1 MADVTKTR
9 RRKRDAGHDE
19 PDAGN
24 GGSDAARDDGK
35 DDTGT
40 LTKPV
45 EDVSEGA
52 RGAAGNVTDTAGG
65 AVGGVTGRGAGVVS
79 ELRDTVRQAALEVLK
94 PLAREAATS
103 AAKMAATKGPELLKD
118 RVMPKVEEAGGPGEL
133 AKGALSKGSDVA
145 GGLTEKIGRKK
156 GKEPSGTGRGR
167 RLPVQ
172 EHLDVAVDLQ
182 TAYDQ
187 WTQFEEFPRFMH
199 RVEKV
204 EQVDDTTLMWH
215 ENIWGVR
222 RSWEAEITDQ
232 QPCER
237 LAWRSTS
244 GPKQIGVVTFHRIS
258 DRLTRVLVTLDFQ
271 PQGLFEK
278 AASGMRI
285 TRRALRSDLMRFKA
299 YIEMEDEATG
309 AWRGRIEEGEVVE
322 SPGGEEEEEQE
333 PEGRVEE
340 EEADEQ
346 EDLEEEE
353 PEEEEPDA
361 AEEEEPEAS
370 EEEED
375 EEEDEEEEPQ
385 EVKPVRRRR
394 VSRSADTAT
403 RKRR

>member
-1 MADVTKTR
+1 
-9 RRKRDAGHDE
+9 
-19 PDAGN
+19 
-24 GGSDAARDDGK
+24 
-35 DDTGT
+35 
-40 LTKPV
+40 
-45 EDVSEGA
+45 
-52 RGAAGNVTDTAGG
+52 
-65 AVGGVTGRGAGVVS
+65 
-79 ELRDTVRQAALEVLK
+79 
-94 PLAREAATS
+94 
-103 AAKMAATKGPELLKD
+103 
-118 RVMPKVEEAGGPGEL
+118 
-133 AKGALSKGSDVA
+133 
-145 GGLTEKIGRKK
+145 
-156 GKEPSGTGRGR
+156 
-167 RLPVQ
+167 
-172 EHLDVAVDLQ
+172 
-182 TAYDQ
+182 
-187 WTQFEEFPRFMH
+187 
-199 RVEKV
+199 
-204 EQVDDTTLMWH
+204 MWH

-322 SPGGEEEEEQE
+322 SPGGEEEEQE
-333 PEGRVEE
+333 PEGR
-340 EEADEQ
+340 
-346 EDLEEEE
+346 EEEE
-353 PEEEEPDA
+353 PEEEEPEA

>member
-1 MADVTKTR
+1 MADVTQKTR

-65 AVGGVTGRGAGVVS
+65 AVGGVAGAGGGVVS

-103 AAKMAATKGPELLKD
+103 AAKAAATKGPELLKD

-133 AKGALSKGSDVA
+133 AKGALSKGGDVA

-156 GKEPSGTGRGR
+156 GKAPTGTGRGR

-172 EHLDVAVDLQ
+172 EHIDVAVDLQ

-232 QPCER
+232 QPGER

-258 DRLTRVLVTLDFQ
+258 DRLTRVQVNLDFQ
-271 PQGLFEK
+271 PEGLFEK

-322 SPGGEEEEEQE
+322 SPGGEEEEQE
-333 PEGRVEE
+333 PEGREE
-340 EEADEQ
+340 EERD
-346 EDLEEEE
+346 EDL
-353 PEEEEPDA
+353 
-361 AEEEEPEAS
+361 EEEEPEAS
-370 EEEED
+370 EED
-375 EEEDEEEEPQ
+375 EEEEEEEEEEEPQ

>member
-1 MADVTKTR
+1 
-9 RRKRDAGHDE
+9 
-19 PDAGN
+19 
-24 GGSDAARDDGK
+24 
-35 DDTGT
+35 
-40 LTKPV
+40 
-45 EDVSEGA
+45 
-52 RGAAGNVTDTAGG
+52 
-65 AVGGVTGRGAGVVS
+65 
-79 ELRDTVRQAALEVLK
+79 
-94 PLAREAATS
+94 
-103 AAKMAATKGPELLKD
+103 
-118 RVMPKVEEAGGPGEL
+118 
-133 AKGALSKGSDVA
+133 
-145 GGLTEKIGRKK
+145 
-156 GKEPSGTGRGR
+156 
-167 RLPVQ
+167 
-172 EHLDVAVDLQ
+172 
-182 TAYDQ
+182 
-187 WTQFEEFPRFMH
+187 
-199 RVEKV
+199 
-204 EQVDDTTLMWH
+204 MWH

-309 AWRGRIEEGEVVE
+309 AWRARIEEGEVVE

-353 PEEEEPDA
+353 PEEEEPEA
-361 AEEEEPEAS
+361 AEEEEPEAA